1 MEKNSENKYKSLSYQ
16 IEKFTSDNI
25 GSICQPRL
33 KTGFSQLDTVLGGG
47 IGPGI
52 TVIGAI
58 SGIGKSTF
66 SLQMAENVSMSGIP
80 VLYFSLE
87 MPSVRIAAKS
97 ICRQVFIDSEFDKKR
112 AINADSLT
120 NTEFTKKINAE
131 TWKRI
136 NKARIIVEEKSQKLY
151 IIERKDGMLSAAM
164 ISNIVKNFIKDQK
177 ERPLVFVD
185 YLQILPPNDT
195 NFRGSDKQNVDESI
209 RQMTELA
216 ISEDISVVLISSLN
230 RDGYK
235 NPVQLESF
243 KETGSI
249 EYSADVVLGLQ
260 FCEAGKKDFNLDEE
274 KSKSPRQVEIVA
286 LKQRYGKSGLISA
299 TKFNYYAEFD
309 YFQDVNQKIKKN
321 TAFSDLPKQRH

>member
-120 NTEFTKKINAE
+120 NTEFTKKLMQRLGNELIKPGLLLK
-131 TWKRI
+131 KR
-136 NKARIIVEEKSQKLY
+136 
-151 IIERKDGMLSAAM
+151 
-164 ISNIVKNFIKDQK
+164 VKNS
-177 ERPLVFVD
+177 
-185 YLQILPPNDT
+185 IL
-195 NFRGSDKQNVDESI
+195 
-209 RQMTELA
+209 
-216 ISEDISVVLISSLN
+216 
-230 RDGYK
+230 
-235 NPVQLESF
+235 
-243 KETGSI
+243 
-249 EYSADVVLGLQ
+249 
-260 FCEAGKKDFNLDEE
+260 
-274 KSKSPRQVEIVA
+274 
-286 LKQRYGKSGLISA
+286 
-299 TKFNYYAEFD
+299 
-309 YFQDVNQKIKKN
+309 
-321 TAFSDLPKQRH
+321 